1 MTKHPLKLILIVI
14 VIIDTTNEI
23 IYEIGTKR
31 GRSMM
36 KTWQAVQRLLPMTV
50 FALILAGCGREDL
63 SVLRPQGP
71 VAESSLGLIKLS
83 ISIMIV
89 VLLIVFAIAAY
100 VMIKFRRKPGQNE
113 IPEQVEGSFKLEI
126 LWTVIP
132 LILVVVLAVPT
143 VKQVFAAG
151 NDHANDA
158 NAVKVK
164 VVGHQ
169 YWWEFQ
175 YPDLDVTTAQDLV
188 IPVGKDIAFELVTND
203 VIHSF
208 WVPSLSGKIDTNPE
222 GAINRFSFSAPKEGV
237 YRGKCAELC
246 GPSHGLMEFKVK
258 AVSEEDFD
266 KWVNAMKAPAVLPD
280 DPALA
285 KTFRDQCLKCH
296 AIGDQGIALGPD
308 LTGIGSREAIAGILI
323 NDDTREDGAPIEE
336 NLKTWLHDP
345 QSVKPGNLMP
355 NPKDLGLSD
364 VEIDSI
370 AEYLANYTLD

>member
-1 MTKHPLKLILIVI
+1 
-14 VIIDTTNEI
+14 
-23 IYEIGTKR
+23 
-31 GRSMM
+31 MM
-36 KTWQAVQRLLPMTV
+36 KTWQAVKRLLPMMSV

-83 ISIMIV
+83 ITIMIV
-89 VLLIVFAIAAY
+89 VLLIVFAIAAF
-100 VMIKFRRKPGQNE
+100 VMIRFRRKPNQTE

-132 LILVVVLAVPT
+132 LILVVVLAIPT

-151 NDHANDA
+151 NDHSNDK

-164 VVGHQ
+164 VTGHQ
-169 YWWEFQ
+169 YWWEFE
-175 YPDLDVTTAQDLV
+175 YGDYGVITAQDLV
-188 IPVGKDIAFELVTND
+188 IPTGKDIAFELITKD
-203 VIHSF
+203 VLHSF
-208 WVPSLSGKIDTNPE
+208 WVPSLSGKIDTNPA
-222 GAINRFSFSAPKEGV
+222 GTINRFSFSAPKEGV

-246 GPSHGLMEFKVK
+246 GPSHGFMEFKVK
-258 AVSEEDFD
+258 AVSNEEFE
-266 KWVNAMKAPAVLPD
+266 KWIESRKAPAVLPE

-285 KTFRDQCLKCH
+285 KTFKDQCLQCH
-296 AIGDQGIALGPD
+296 AVGDQGIANAPD

-323 NDDTREDGAPIEE
+323 NDDTREDGAPVEE

-364 VEIDSI
+364 AEIDGI
-370 AEYLANYTLD
+370 AEYLANYKLD

>member
-1 MTKHPLKLILIVI
+1 
-14 VIIDTTNEI
+14 
-23 IYEIGTKR
+23 
-31 GRSMM
+31 MM
-36 KTWQAVQRLLPMTV
+36 KTWQAVKRLLPMMTV
-50 FALILAGCGREDL
+50 FGLFLAGCGREDL

-83 ISIMIV
+83 IAIMIV

-100 VMIKFRRKPGQNE
+100 VMIRFRRKPEQTE

-132 LILVVVLAVPT
+132 LVLVVVLAIPT
-143 VKQVFAAG
+143 VKEVFASG
-151 NDHANDA
+151 NDHSNDK

-164 VVGHQ
+164 VIGHQ
-169 YWWEFQ
+169 FWWEFQ
-175 YPDLDVTTAQDLV
+175 YPDLGVTTAQDLI
-188 IPVGKDIAFELVTND
+188 IPTGKDIALELETKD
-203 VIHSF
+203 VLHSF
-208 WVPSLSGKIDTNPE
+208 WVPSLAGKMDTNPA
-222 GAINRFSFSAPKEGV
+222 GTINRFSFSAPNEGV

-258 AVSEEDFD
+258 AVNEADFE
-266 KWVNAMKAPAVLPD
+266 KWVASMKAPAVLPE

-285 KTFRDQCLKCH
+285 KTFKAQCLQCH
-296 AIGDQGIALGPD
+296 AVGDQGIANAPN
-308 LTGIGSREAIAGILI
+308 LTGIGSREAIAGILN

-336 NLKTWLHDP
+336 NLKTWLHDT

-364 VEIDSI
+364 EEIDGI
-370 AEYLANYTLD
+370 AEYLANYKLD

>member
-1 MTKHPLKLILIVI
+1 
-14 VIIDTTNEI
+14 
-23 IYEIGTKR
+23 
-31 GRSMM
+31 MM
-36 KTWQAVQRLLPMTV
+36 KTWQAVKRLLPMMAL
-50 FALILAGCGREDL
+50 FGLILTGCGREDL

-71 VAESSLGLIKLS
+71 MAESSLGLIKLS
-83 ISIMIV
+83 ITIMIC

-100 VMIKFRRKPGQNE
+100 VMIRYRRKPGQNE

-143 VKQVFAAG
+143 VKQVFASS
-151 NDHANDA
+151 NDHANDK

-164 VVGHQ
+164 VTGHQ
-169 YWWEFQ
+169 YWWEFE
-175 YPDLDVTTAQDLV
+175 YTDYGVTTAQDLV
-188 IPVGKDIAFELVTND
+188 IPAGKDIAFELETKD
-203 VIHSF
+203 VLHSF
-208 WVPSLSGKIDTNPE
+208 WVPSLSGKIDTNPS

-258 AVSEEDFD
+258 AVSDGEFQQWIDG
-266 KWVNAMKAPAVLPD
+266 MKAPAVLPE

-285 KTFRDQCLKCH
+285 EKFKSQCLTCH
-296 AIGDQGIALGPD
+296 AVGDQGINNAPS

-323 NDDTREDGAPIEE
+323 NDDSREDGAPLEE

-364 VEIDSI
+364 AEIDSI
-370 AEYLANYTLD
+370 AEYLASYKLE